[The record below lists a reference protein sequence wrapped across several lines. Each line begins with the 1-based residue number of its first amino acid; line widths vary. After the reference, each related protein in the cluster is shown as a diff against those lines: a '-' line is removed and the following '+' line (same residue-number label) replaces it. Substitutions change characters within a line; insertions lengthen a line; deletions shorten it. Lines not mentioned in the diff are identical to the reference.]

1 MISMILNYK
10 TVLPVIFRLVL
21 GIVFIYA
28 AIDKISDPYTFAVDI
43 RNYRILPDIF
53 SNFFAL
59 ILPWIELFCGL
70 FLIIGIFIRSSAIII
85 AAMLMVFILAISLAM
100 IRGLNIDC
108 GCYHTM
114 GESTKIGYN
123 KLIEDF
129 IYLIMAGYLFL
140 TVNIGPAIQIK
151 KRSNSIKRI

>member
-1 MISMILNYK
+1 MILNYK
-10 TVLPVIFRLVL
+10 TVLAVMFRLTL

-28 AIDKISDPYTFAVDI
+28 AIDKISDPHTFAVDI
-43 RNYRILPDIF
+43 RNYRILPDTF

-70 FLIIGIFIRSSAIII
+70 FLIIGIYTRSSAILI
-85 AAMLMVFILAISLAM
+85 AAMLMVFIFAISLAM
-100 IRGLNIDC
+100 MRGLNIDC

-114 GESTKIGYN
+114 EGSIKIGYN

-129 IYLIMAGYLFL
+129 IYLLMAGYLFI
-140 TVNIGPAIQIK
+140 TVNIGPAIHINK
-151 KRSNSIKRI
+151 K